1 MKTPPGFWLRFCLSA
16 SEGETL
22 EDSECYSEG
31 WLTNV
36 QLLAAPLSYPDA
48 GKRWPGGESIASVPY
63 LIRRRE
69 PDRAGCLLCYLLVG
83 VDGLAAG
90 ASVSLF
96 PSVLKNALEMF
107 LSRVWLEPASKDLT
121 LSGATGRTWGA
132 GHVGVTPGFR
142 KLCWSGKGLFWGKM
156 SWMKPN
162 VPYCM
167 CMPQYG
173 VIGFCSYFMED
184 RSWRRLLTHWFL
196 MWCHLYGGVV
206 HIQSIFYVS
215 LFFSFFAYYTSCE
228 AQVRIY
234 KYCRKTVYY
243 L

>member
-1 MKTPPGFWLRFCLSA
+1 MLQWRVAHKRPAPGRA
-16 SEGETL
+16 SFIPRCWETVTWRWI
-22 EDSECYSEG
+22 YSQCS
-31 WLTNV
+31 L
-36 QLLAAPLSYPDA
+36 PD
-48 GKRWPGGESIASVPY
+48 
-63 LIRRRE
+63 RRRE

-173 VIGFCSYFMED
+173 
-184 RSWRRLLTHWFL
+184 LLFL
-196 MWCHLYGGVV
+196 LYGGQKLEKIANALILNVMPSV
-206 HIQSIFYVS
+206 WRGCPHTVNILCIFI
-215 LFFSFFAYYTSCE
+215 FFFF
-228 AQVRIY
+228 RI
-234 KYCRKTVYY
+234 
-243 L
+243 LH